1 MTRPRGPLARPR
13 LVAPLTAASLVLLLA
28 ACDAG
33 GERPDDAVDPATAPV
48 DPDGDVAV
56 RDPAPEIEAAAER
69 ASAEASETWL
79 ALQENWGASVGDVKA
94 RFDEL
99 DAMAILGTGG
109 ERGALLAL
117 IAADYEIEPA
127 EAERRL
133 AEWEATL

>member
-1 MTRPRGPLARPR
+1 MR
-13 LVAPLTAASLVLLLA
+13 LEPAALLLAASLVLPLA
-28 ACDAG
+28 ACDT
-33 GERPDDAVDPATAPV
+33 EDDEIVE
-48 DPDGDVAV
+48 

-69 ASAEASETWL
+69 ATAEASETWK
-79 ALQENWGASVGDVKA
+79 ALQANWGASVGDVKA
-94 RFDEL
+94 RFEEL

-133 AEWEATL
+133 AEWEASL